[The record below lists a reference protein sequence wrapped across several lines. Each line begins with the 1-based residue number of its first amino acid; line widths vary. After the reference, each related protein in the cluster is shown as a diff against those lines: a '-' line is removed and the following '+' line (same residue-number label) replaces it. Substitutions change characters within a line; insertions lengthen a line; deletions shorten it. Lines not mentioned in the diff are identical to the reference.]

1 MINAINS
8 IDKHSLRE
16 VEGEILVYRI
26 YTVTRGG
33 TPLQEPNGDVPLDGV
48 AFSQLE

>member
-26 YTVTRGG
+26 YTVIYMKKRSRNISANLGIHIGG
-33 TPLQEPNGDVPLDGV
+33 HLSV
-48 AFSQLE
+48 